1 MNNKHKNK
9 IRVMTALIAATLALS
24 PVLSHMR
31 VLAWGTPIGS
41 GTIHMTHNSK
51 CAEIYHSGN
60 PEGTSN
66 CNAKAVVKDGYW
78 IPVYCVEKGKYLND
92 TDSVSAEMY
101 SNSDWDTTYGMTVRD
116 AIGMIYV
123 CGYNG
128 ENGWGSIDTS
138 IFDHD
143 ASDETLMANSNYH
156 KYVAT
161 QALIWEVITG
171 NTYSSRNS
179 SVKSTMDTLRL
190 RVKNYMNM
198 ESRAASTTGSI
209 SVYRS
214 ESEAQSHAYGA
225 TSIQDG
231 VGHFAYGYNNF
242 YNPTN
247 TSEEINWDIV
257 SDNSSSDFTTSVLNK
272 KITLVWPRVY
282 GSSAEAGQAGET
294 IYTLDSNDSS
304 HLWGVVL
311 WRPDNGNQLTISATA
326 SREKVYASFEFDF
339 QREWYQAG
347 ATLST
352 TKVDDNG
359 NPARGAVFTVYK
371 SDGTSFGTMT
381 DANKDGHY
389 SISIPAK
396 EFADEG
402 AYYYDTDNNG
412 NAITANISR
421 SYTIKETS
429 PATEVYMDGAWRKA
443 SFDNNITSYSIGISI
458 ERSTGKMTWTAT
470 GTNGG
475 SAARTGRTTVGN
487 ISFGTASQNGKT
499 INYQLVNANADFTIK
514 KVDELGLEARGATFG
529 VYSDGSCTK
538 ESNISLVNI
547 SDGMFGSSQIA
558 WGDRQKSDGVQT
570 EVLYIKEKTP
580 ASQILVNGEWVD
592 AMCELDPT
600 VKTVR
605 IIWNPADGTIYSELY
620 DGAVTDFTS
629 ATPKISKSGSFD
641 GTTSTLHADL
651 TSDPWVNVPYV
662 YAEADITIKKV
673 DDQGRD
679 ARGAE
684 FTVYSDEE
692 CSDEIGTMTDIE
704 QNSIFVYNDISF
716 GNQLR
721 SETNQQSS
729 VFYIKETKPADQ
741 ILYNGE
747 WLSIDCKPDDSVR
760 KVTIYWT
767 PSTGAISSVMEIDGK
782 DPITI
787 TGEYDEQTF
796 ISSIR
801 ADFTGDPIVN
811 AISSTGSVTIEKRD
825 DKTGERLTGATFR
838 VYNDV
843 NSNGEFDEKDTVHCD
858 ELKDTDGDGIYLL
871 ENMPLDRSYL
881 VIETEAPEFY
891 ETDPNYYSFS
901 LTPTMRNVTIDN
913 KDWKVIEGVPGSFL
927 NHNPIIKTTL
937 VNATTQ
943 EHVTVVRETVKL
955 IDTVEYSGLHIGEEY
970 VMTGTLY
977 DKKTGNAILDKN
989 GKEIT
994 SSVAFVPEETDGI
1007 IEVPFEINTEVL
1019 RKTEIVAGETVYHSG
1034 KDRAVGIHFDLEDEA
1049 QTVQVPDIHTTLTDD
1064 GTNDH
1069 IASFDKVELT
1079 DVIAYENLVP
1089 GLEYTVSGY
1098 LVDKKTNEVLK
1109 NEKGEVIVSSTTFVP
1124 TERDGLVSVVFTFDR
1139 SLVENTSLVA
1149 FESLYLG
1156 ETLIVEHN
1164 DITDVDQ
1171 TVFFPMIRT
1180 AAAVNGRHEFYPEEE
1195 IILIDSVSYE
1205 NLIPGK
1211 TYELKG
1217 TLMKEDGSAF
1227 EVDGTTLESTVRF
1240 VPETADGAVEVVFKF
1255 NAGSLKPSDKLV
1267 AFEKLYLVG
1276 TRENE
1281 SEKLTLITTHEDLT
1295 DEGQTVTVIEKPK
1308 VPKTGDTGSS
1318 KNLLLGL
1325 ASVAVGGAIAF
1336 LVIKKKKDK

>member
-1 MNNKHKNK
+1 MKEKK
-9 IRVMTALIAATLALS
+9 TYLRVVAAMLATALVMTPI
-24 PVLSHMR
+24 VSHIR
-31 VLAWGTPIGS
+31 IRAWGTPIGS
-41 GTIHMTHNSK
+41 GTIHMTHNST
-51 CAEIYHSGN
+51 CAELYHSGN

-66 CNAKAVVKDGYW
+66 CNAKAVVKDGSW

-92 TDSVSAEMY
+92 TDYVTASLY
-101 SNSDWDTTYGMTVRD
+101 SNSDWCDKYSMSARD

-128 ENGWGSIDTS
+128 RNGWGEIQAA

-143 ASDETLMANSNYH
+143 AEDDVLMANSNYH

-171 NTYSSRNS
+171 NSYASRNS
-179 SVKSTMDTLRL
+179 SVQSAIETLRA
-190 RVKNYMNM
+190 RVRNYMNR
-198 ESRAASTTGSI
+198 ESLAASTSGSI
-209 SVYRS
+209 RVYTS
-214 ESEAQSHAYGA
+214 ETDAKANPNLQTNVSS
-225 TSIQDG
+225 G
-231 VGHFAYGYNNF
+231 VGHFAYNYGYYTPANKASLSGPAQNL
-242 YNPTN
+242 
-247 TSEEINWDIV
+247 SA
-257 SDNSSSDFTTSVLNK
+257 SDFTMNVQNEIATFGW
-272 KITLVWPRVY
+272 TRVY
-282 GSSAEAGQAGET
+282 GSSAEAGQAGQV
-294 IYTLDSNDSS
+294 IYELDANNDSE
-304 HLWGVVL
+304 LWGVVL
-311 WRPDNGNQLTISATA
+311 WSPDNGNQLTISATA
-326 SREKVYASFEFDF
+326 STESVYAAFKF
-339 QREWYQAG
+339 QYEQIEYQAA
-347 ATLST
+347 ATLNT
-352 TKVDDNG
+352 IKVDENG
-359 NPARGAVFTVYK
+359 NPARGATFTVYRTN
-371 SDGTSFGTMT
+371 GTVLGTMT
-381 DANKDGHY
+381 DTNANGHY
-389 SISIPAK
+389 SFNLSAS
-396 EFADEG
+396 EFGDDG
-402 AYYYDTDNNG
+402 KFYYDSDEKG
-412 NAITANISR
+412 NPITENITR
-421 SYTIKETS
+421 SYVVKETS
-429 PATEVYMDGAWRKA
+429 PATEVYEGSAWKKVK
-443 SFDNNITSYSIGISI
+443 FDSNNTSYSIGISI
-458 ERSTGKMTWTAT
+458 ERSSGKMT
-470 GTNGG
+470 
-475 SAARTGRTTVGN
+475 GRSTTGN
-487 ISFGTASQNGKT
+487 ISFGSNSQNGQT
-499 INYQLVNANADFTIK
+499 VNYQLVNANADFIIK
-514 KVDELGLEARGATFG
+514 KVDELGLTAQGATFG
-529 VYSDGSCTK
+529 VYTDASCTK
-538 ESNISLVNI
+538 ESNITLSYI
-547 SDGMFGSSQIA
+547 SDGMFGSSQIS
-558 WGDRQKSDGVQT
+558 WGNRQKSSDVQT

-580 ASQILVNGEWVD
+580 ATQIQINSEWVN
-592 AMCELDPT
+592 ATCELDT
-600 VKTVR
+600 AVKTVR
-605 IIWNPADGTIYSELY
+605 IVWNPSDGAIFSELY

-629 ATPKISKSGSFD
+629 ATPKIRKPGSFD

-651 TSDPWVNVPYV
+651 TSDPWMNVPYV

-684 FTVYSDEE
+684 FTVYSDEK
-692 CSDEIGTMTDIE
+692 CTNALGPMTDIE

-716 GNQLR
+716 EKQLR
-721 SETNQQSS
+721 SETNQQSY
-729 VFYIKETKPADQ
+729 VYYIKETKPADQ

-760 KVTIYWT
+760 KVTISWT
-767 PSTGAISSVMEIDGK
+767 PSTGAISAVMEVDGEE
-782 DPITI
+782 PITI

-796 ISSIR
+796 ISYIH
-801 ADFTGDPIVN
+801 ANFTDDPVVN
-811 AISSTGSVTIEKRD
+811 AISSTGSMTIEKRD

-843 NSNGEFDEKDTVHCD
+843 NCNGRFDEKDTVYCE

-891 ETDPNYYSFS
+891 ETDSNYYPFS

-937 VNATTQ
+937 VDATTQ

-955 IDTVEYSGLHIGEEY
+955 IDTVEYSGLHVGEEY

-977 DKKTGNAILDKN
+977 DKKTGKPILDKDGN
-989 GKEIT
+989 GIT
-994 SSVAFVPEETDGI
+994 SLVTFVPDATDGVV
-1007 IEVPFEINTEVL
+1007 EVPFEINTEVL
-1019 RKTEIVAGETVYHSG
+1019 RKTEIVAGETVYHTG

-1064 GTNDH
+1064 GTNEH
-1069 IASFDKVELT
+1069 IASYEKVELT

-1109 NEKGEVIVSSTTFVP
+1109 NENGEVIVSSTTFVP

-1139 SLVENTSLVA
+1139 SLVENTALVA

-1180 AAAVNGRHEFYPEEE
+1180 AASVNAKHEFYPEEE
-1195 IILIDSVSYE
+1195 ITLVDSVSYE

-1211 TYELKG
+1211 PYELKG

-1227 EVDGTTLESTVRF
+1227 EVDGAPLESTARF
-1240 VPETADGAVEVVFKF
+1240 IPETSDGAVEVVFKF
-1255 NAGSLKPSDKLV
+1255 NASCFKRGDKLV
-1267 AFEKLYLVG
+1267 AFEKLYLVETG
-1276 TRENE
+1276 END
-1281 SEKLTLITTHEDLT
+1281 SENLTLITTHEDLT

-1325 ASVAVGGAIAF
+1325 ASVAIGGAIAF

>member
-1 MNNKHKNK
+1 MKEKK
-9 IRVMTALIAATLALS
+9 TYLRVVAAMLATALVMTPI
-24 PVLSHMR
+24 VSHIR
-31 VLAWGTPIGS
+31 IRAWSTPIGS
-41 GTIHMTHNSK
+41 GTIHMTHNST
-51 CAEIYHSGN
+51 CAELYHSGN

-66 CNAKAVVKDGYW
+66 CNAKAVVKDGSW

-92 TDSVSAEMY
+92 TDYVTASLY
-101 SNSDWDTTYGMTVRD
+101 SNNDWCDKYGMPSRD

-128 ENGWGSIDTS
+128 RNGWGEVQAA

-143 ASDETLMANSNYH
+143 AEDETLMANSNYH

-171 NTYSSRNS
+171 NSYASRNS
-179 SVKSTMDTLRL
+179 SVQSAIDTLRA
-190 RVKNYMNM
+190 RVRNYMSR
-198 ESRAASTTGSI
+198 ESLAASTSGSI
-209 SVYRS
+209 RVYTS
-214 ESEAQSHAYGA
+214 ESDAKANPNLQ
-225 TSIQDG
+225 TSVSSG
-231 VGHFAYGYNNF
+231 VGHFAYNYGYYTPANKA
-242 YNPTN
+242 
-247 TSEEINWDIV
+247 SV
-257 SDNSSSDFTTSVLNK
+257 SGPAQNQSTSDFTMNVQNEIATFGW
-272 KITLVWPRVY
+272 TRVY
-282 GSSAEAGQAGET
+282 GNSAEAGQAGQV
-294 IYTLDSNDSS
+294 IYELDANNASE
-304 HLWGVVL
+304 LWGVVL
-311 WRPDNGNQLTISATA
+311 WSPDNGNQLTISATA
-326 SREKVYASFEFDF
+326 YTESVYAAFKF
-339 QREWYQAG
+339 QYEQIEYQAA
-347 ATLST
+347 ATLNT
-352 TKVDDNG
+352 IKVDENG
-359 NPARGAVFTVYK
+359 NPARGATFTVYR
-371 SDGTSFGTMT
+371 SNGTALGTMT
-381 DANKDGHY
+381 DANANGHY
-389 SISIPAK
+389 SFSLSAT
-396 EFADEG
+396 EFADVG
-402 AYYYDTDNNG
+402 RFYYDSDENG
-412 NAITANISR
+412 NPIKENITR
-421 SYTIKETS
+421 SYTVKETS
-429 PATEVYMDGAWRKA
+429 PATEVYEDGSWKTRKCQ
-443 SFDNNITSYSIGISI
+443 SSNTTYSIGISI
-458 ERSTGKMTWTAT
+458 ARDTGKMTWTST
-470 GTNGG
+470 GSAGG
-475 SAARTGRTTVGN
+475 SASRSANQTVGA
-487 ISFGTASQNGKT
+487 ITFGDSGKNGSVV
-499 INYQLVNANADFTIK
+499 NYQLVNANADFTIE
-514 KVDELGLEARGATFG
+514 KVDELGLKARGATFG
-529 VYSDGSCTK
+529 IYTDASCTK
-538 ESNISLVNI
+538 ESNITLSYI
-547 SDGMFGSSQIA
+547 SDGMFGSSQIS
-558 WGDRQKSDGVQT
+558 WGNRQKSSDVQT

-580 ASQILVNGEWVD
+580 ATQIQVNGEWVD
-592 AMCELDPT
+592 ATCELDPT

-605 IIWNPADGTIYSELY
+605 IVWNPEDGSIYAELF
-620 DGAVTDFTS
+620 DGSVTEFAS
-629 ATPKISKSGSFD
+629 ATPKIIKSGSFD

-651 TSDPWVNVPYV
+651 TSAPWINVPYV

-673 DDQGRD
+673 DDQERD

-684 FTVYSDEE
+684 FTVYSDEK
-692 CSDEIGTMTDIE
+692 CTNAIGAMTDIE
-704 QNSIFVYNDISF
+704 QNGYFVYSEI
-716 GNQLR
+716 QLEKKLR

-729 VFYIKETKPADQ
+729 VFYIKETKQADQ
-741 ILYNGE
+741 ILYDGE
-747 WLSIDCKPDDSVR
+747 WLSIDCKLDDSVR
-760 KVTIYWT
+760 KVTIFWT
-767 PSTGAISSVMEIDGK
+767 PSTGAISSVMEIEGK
-782 DPITI
+782 EPITI
-787 TGEYDEQTF
+787 TGEYNEQTF
-796 ISSIR
+796 ISSIH
-801 ADFTGDPIVN
+801 ADFTDDPVVN
-811 AISSTGSVTIEKRD
+811 TISSTGSMTIEKRD

-843 NSNGEFDEKDTVHCD
+843 NSNGEFDEKDTVYCD
-858 ELKDTDGDGIYLL
+858 TLEDTDGDGIYLL

-891 ETDPNYYSFS
+891 ETDSNYYPFS

-937 VNATTQ
+937 VDATTQ

-955 IDTVEYSGLHIGEEY
+955 IDTVEYSGLHVGEEY

-977 DKKTGNAILDKN
+977 DKKTGKPILDKDGN
-989 GKEIT
+989 GIASLVT
-994 SSVAFVPEETDGI
+994 FVPDATDGVV
-1007 IEVPFEINTEVL
+1007 EVPFEINTEVL
-1019 RKTEIVAGETVYHSG
+1019 RKTEIVAGETVYHTG

-1064 GTNDH
+1064 GTNEH
-1069 IASFDKVELT
+1069 IASYEKVELT

-1109 NEKGEVIVSSTTFVP
+1109 NENGEVIVSSTTFVP

-1180 AAAVNGRHEFYPEEE
+1180 AASVNAKHEFYPEEE
-1195 IILIDSVSYE
+1195 ITLVDSVSYG

-1217 TLMKEDGSAF
+1217 LLMKENGSAF
-1227 EVDGTTLESTVRF
+1227 EVDGTPLESTVRF

-1255 NAGSLKPSDKLV
+1255 NAASLKKGDKLV
-1267 AFEKLYLVG
+1267 AYEKLYLVETG
-1276 TRENE
+1276 END
-1281 SEKLTLITTHEDLT
+1281 SENQILITTHEDLT